1 MSLIT
6 SNSLFQTAASGLEVQ
21 KRLEAAAQNIA
32 NSRVSSAPGTI
43 GYQIKS
49 VSSKGPDDI
58 NFLNVFESQLEGVSN
73 LQNEINS
80 SSNLGPTS
88 EIVETTKYRYEYE
101 PNHPDADEN
110 GMVQYPDV
118 DMVGEMAAMVSANR
132 LYETNLSVI
141 EAAKQ
146 IMKKIIGDIMKINFN
161 IPSSFNKKDNLEQR
175 NINPPKDLP
184 ALTKNESETIEKSF
198 KNDIAYQSYD
208 YSGSKSINT
217 SQSGNLLDIRGVII
231 KFILNK

>member
-1 MSLIT
+1 MSMIT

-21 KRLEAAAQNIA
+21 KKRLEAAAQNIA
-32 NSRVSSAPGTI
+32 NSRVSSAPGSI

-58 NFLNVFESQLEGVSN
+58 NFLNVFESQLEGASN

-88 EIVETTKYRYEYE
+88 EIVETVKYRYEYE

-132 LYETNLSVI
+132 LYEANLSVI

-146 IMKKIIGDIMKINFN
+146 IMKR
-161 IPSSFNKKDNLEQR
+161 SLE
-175 NINPPKDLP
+175 I
-184 ALTKNESETIEKSF
+184 
-198 KNDIAYQSYD
+198 
-208 YSGSKSINT
+208 
-217 SQSGNLLDIRGVII
+217 
-231 KFILNK
+231 

>member
-21 KRLEAAAQNIA
+21 KKRLEAAAQNIA

-80 SSNLGPTS
+80 SSNFFCL
-88 EIVETTKYRYEYE
+88 
-101 PNHPDADEN
+101 
-110 GMVQYPDV
+110 
-118 DMVGEMAAMVSANR
+118 
-132 LYETNLSVI
+132 
-141 EAAKQ
+141 
-146 IMKKIIGDIMKINFN
+146 FF
-161 IPSSFNKKDNLEQR
+161 SSTLF
-175 NINPPKDLP
+175 
-184 ALTKNESETIEKSF
+184 
-198 KNDIAYQSYD
+198 
-208 YSGSKSINT
+208 
-217 SQSGNLLDIRGVII
+217 
-231 KFILNK
+231 FI